1 MEDPEVR
8 RWYENVARGSRLWA
22 DVCLRRLGS
31 FCTELGMT
39 PGDLADLPDRKLHQT
54 LLDFVSA
61 KEREG
66 YAGSYIA
73 CIMKAVRSWLSFN
86 MRRPEIKIKI
96 RGAQD
101 TPTLR
106 NERIP
111 TREELR
117 RIFLSGDRKTR
128 VACALVAHAGL
139 RIQTIGNYEGNDG
152 LRLKDLPELTVR
164 GKKVSFRKIPTVV
177 VVRRELSKA
186 GHQYITF
193 LSTEGCGYLKDYLE
207 ERLASGEK
215 LGPESAVVTPK
226 VRIKPFIRANNIG
239 DDIRKAMRVAGFP
252 WRPYVLRSYFDT
264 QLMQAE
270 SRGLVL
276 RDYRQF
282 WMGHRG
288 DIEARYTTNKGMLP
302 AEVIEDMREAYKRSQ
317 RFLQTVETEE
327 EVRLEPEFRRQLLLA
342 SGFKPS
348 EVERMDLE
356 RMEEEEFQELIRKKI
371 VSLMIE
377 SGVKQKVIP
386 LSKIEEYLKKGW
398 EFQATLPN
406 GKAIVKMPSA

>member
-1 MEDPEVR
+1 MGRARYSHLLEDPEVR

-31 FCTELGMT
+31 FCAELGMA
-39 PGDLADLPDRKLHQT
+39 PRDLAGLPDRRLHQV

-73 CIMKAVRSWLSFN
+73 CIMKSVRSWLSFN

-117 RIFLSGDRKTR
+117 RIFLSADKKTR

-139 RIQTIGNYEGNDG
+139 RIQTIGNYEGKDG
-152 LRLKDLPELTVR
+152 LRLKDLPELTVKGR
-164 GKKVSFRKIPTVV
+164 RVSFRKIPTLI

-186 GHQYITF
+186 GHQYLTF
-193 LSTEGCGYLKDYLE
+193 LSREGCEYLRDYLE
-207 ERLASGEK
+207 ERLASGER

-239 DDIRKAMRVAGFP
+239 DDIRKAIRTAGFP

-302 AEVIEDMREAYKRSQ
+302 QEVIEDMREAYKRSQ

-342 SGFKPS
+342 SGFKS
-348 EVERMDLE
+348 AEVERMDLE
-356 RMEEEEFQELIRKKI
+356 RMGEEEFQELI
-371 VSLMIE
+371 
-377 SGVKQKVIP
+377 
-386 LSKIEEYLKKGW
+386 
-398 EFQATLPN
+398 
-406 GKAIVKMPSA
+406 